1 MSYND
6 ATAYA
11 ASLAA
16 TLMVSIIVFRA
27 GDGSCA
33 ACPADDLDG
42 DEVCILAEID
52 PWELLRR

>member
-1 MSYND
+1 MSYKD

-33 ACPADDLDG
+33 ACPAEEIEGDD
-42 DEVCILAEID
+42 VAILAEID
-52 PWELLRR
+52 PWDLIRP

>member
-1 MSYND
+1 MSYKD

-27 GDGSCA
+27 GDGTCA
-33 ACPADDLDG
+33 TCPAEDLDG
-42 DEVCILAEID
+42 DEVSILAEID
-52 PWELLRR
+52 PWELPRH

>member
-1 MSYND
+1 MSYKD

-27 GDGSCA
+27 GDGSFGA
-33 ACPADDLDG
+33 LPAEDLDG
-42 DEVCILAEID
+42 DEVNILAEID
-52 PWELLRR
+52 PWELPRR

>member
-1 MSYND
+1 MSYKD

-33 ACPADDLDG
+33 ACPAEDIEGDD
-42 DEVCILAEID
+42 VAILAEID
-52 PWELLRR
+52 PWDLIRP